1 MKILVAD
8 DHALFRE
15 GLRQVVQQLAADAV
29 MLEAHDWQSALA
41 LLAQHPDMA
50 LALIDLT
57 MPGSEAFA
65 GLQTLLDRAE
75 TVPVV
80 VVSASES
87 VLDMKRALD
96 AGAMGY
102 LTKSETPPVVL
113 NALRLVLSGG
123 IYVPPRLIRSSSY
136 RPQDRNGTLPF
147 GLTARQFEVLT
158 ALAQGKSNKDI
169 ARDLNL
175 SEATVKVHIGVIF
188 KMLNVTSRAE
198 AIRVAENL

>member
-15 GLRQVVQQLAADAV
+15 GLRPVVQQLGADV
-29 MLEAHDWQSALA
+29 TMLEAHDWQSALV
-41 LLAQHPDMA
+41 LMTQQPDMA

-65 GLQTLLDRAE
+65 GLKTLLDRAE

-87 VLDMKRALD
+87 VLDMKRVLD

-102 LTKSETPPVVL
+102 LAKSEMAGVVL
-113 NALRLVLSGG
+113 SALRLVLSGG
-123 IYVPPRLIRSSSY
+123 IYIPPRLIRSSSH
-136 RPQDRNGTLPF
+136 RPQDRNAMLLF
-147 GLTARQFEVLT
+147 G
-158 ALAQGKSNKDI
+158 
-169 ARDLNL
+169 
-175 SEATVKVHIGVIF
+175 
-188 KMLNVTSRAE
+188 
-198 AIRVAENL
+198 

>member
-1 MKILVAD
+1 
-8 DHALFRE
+8 
-15 GLRQVVQQLAADAV
+15 

-65 GLQTLLDRAE
+65 GLKALLERAE

-102 LTKSETPPVVL
+102 LAKSETPAVVL

-123 IYVPPRLIRSSSY
+123 VYVPARLIQSPPGGPSNRGSV
-136 RPQDRNGTLPF
+136 LPL
-147 GLTARQFEVLT
+147 GLTSRQFEIL
-158 ALAQGKSNKDI
+158 AAMAQGKSNKDI
-169 ARDLNL
+169 AHDFHL
-175 SEATVKVHIGVIF
+175 SEATVKAHIGAIF
-188 KMLNVTSRAE
+188 KTLNVTNRAE
-198 AIRVAENL
+198 AIRVAESL

>member
-15 GLRQVVQQLAADAV
+15 GLRPVVQQLADHAV
-29 MLEAHDWQSALA
+29 MLEAYDWLSALA
-41 LLAQHPDMA
+41 QVKEHPEMA

-57 MPGSEAFA
+57 MPGMEAFA
-65 GLQTLLDRAE
+65 GLKTLLDSAE

-102 LTKSETPPVVL
+102 LVKSETPAVVL

-123 IYVPPRLIRSSSY
+123 VYVPPRLIQLSAHG
-136 RPQDRNGTLPF
+136 PPDRNGILPF
-147 GLTARQFEVLT
+147 GLTPRQFEVLT

-169 ARDLNL
+169 AHDFNL
-175 SEATVKVHIGVIF
+175 SETTVKAHIGAIF
-188 KMLNVTSRAE
+188 KTLNVSNRAE